1 MLCCLHKTL
10 RETRPSR
17 LSRETFDATCM
28 WRVDLAL
35 RFSALWQSSRNDER
49 WTATGH
55 LTLGVIRGQSRARV
69 IPAKY
74 KHELMVELRNAAG
87 QGVRTPRQLVVGLH
101 VARKRGATL
110 RLNLRQRQALPG
122 KRKAKSATLRQ
133 KRRHV
138 SADMHASPI
147 SGYAF
152 EYSEQYNYFCAS
164 RFERL
169 VYDRVEIKSA
179 GDYSASNAWVIG
191 LGRGSY
197 LLG

>member
-1 MLCCLHKTL
+1 MLCCLHKNL
-10 RETRPSR
+10 REARPSR

-28 WRVDLAL
+28 WRADLAL

-87 QGVRTPRQLVVGLH
+87 QGVRTPRQLLVGLN
-101 VARKRGATL
+101 VAHTRGPSF
-110 RLNLRQRQALPG
+110 RLSLRQRQALLG
-122 KRKAKSATLRQ
+122 KRKNKSAAPSQKKSQADTHVVPTL
-133 KRRHV
+133 
-138 SADMHASPI
+138 
-147 SGYAF
+147 GYNF

-169 VYDRVEIKSA
+169 FYDRV
-179 GDYSASNAWVIG
+179 
-191 LGRGSY
+191 
-197 LLG
+197 